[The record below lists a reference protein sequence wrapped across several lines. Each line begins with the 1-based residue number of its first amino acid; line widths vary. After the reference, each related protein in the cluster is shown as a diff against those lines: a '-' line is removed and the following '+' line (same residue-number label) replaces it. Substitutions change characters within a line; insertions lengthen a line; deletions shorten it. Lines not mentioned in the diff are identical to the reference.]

1 MLNKILILAVF
12 LVSVFV
18 GNAQSSKQEIY
29 IDRYK
34 EIAISEMERAGV
46 PASIKLAQG
55 ILESGSGKSTLARK
69 ANNHFG
75 MKCGPAWKGKEYYK
89 EDDDYDQNGKL
100 IKSCFRVF
108 DSAKECYIAHSNFL
122 TDSRKRYRYGFLFD
136 LDPKDYKAWSRG
148 LKKAGYATSPTY
160 AEKLIKVIET
170 YNLDRFDDMSSDNS
184 SGTNVIVQRDF
195 FKVNNVKV
203 VLAKGDETAID
214 IGIAQDV
221 ATKYIVKYN
230 EKITRSNQSIEK
242 GSRVFLQKK
251 RSGYRGKQK
260 YHVVKTGETL
270 FDISQ
275 KYAVSLKRLRNR
287 NRIGKGERPAKGA
300 KIKLRGFKVFKKN
313 KPRIA
318 SGTPEDDLKD
328 DFEDNNKKDDEVEF
342 EDEIIFDGDDSE
354 DFDNFEDDIEEDEET
369 EQPVKNRKIY
379 HVVTRGE
386 TLYGIARRYGTTVDE
401 ILVLNKMQSST
412 ISIGQ
417 RIRVK

>member
-1 MLNKILILAVF
+1 MLKKILILAVF

-29 IDRYK
+29 INRYK
-34 EIAISEMERAGV
+34 DIAISEMARAGV

-89 EDDDYDQNGKL
+89 EDDDYDDNGKL

-108 DSAKECYIAHSNFL
+108 DSANECYIAHSNFL
-122 TDSRKRYRYGFLFD
+122 TDPRKRYRYGFLFD

-160 AEKLIKVIET
+160 AEKLIKVIES
-170 YNLDRFDDMSSDNS
+170 YNLDRFDDMTPDDTDDTS
-184 SGTNVIVQRDF
+184 VVVQRGF

-203 VLAKGDETAID
+203 VLAKEDETPID
-214 IGIAQDV
+214 IGVAQEV
-221 ATKYIVKYN
+221 PSKSIVKYN
-230 EKITRSNQSIEK
+230 EKIKRSNQTLEK

-251 RSGYRGKQK
+251 RNGYRGKQK
-260 YHVVKTGETL
+260 YHAMKTGETL
-270 FDISQ
+270 FDVSQ
-275 KYAVSLKRLRNR
+275 KYGISLKKLRKR
-287 NRIGKGERPAKGA
+287 NRIEDGERPAKGA
-300 KIKLRGFKVFKKN
+300 KIKLRGFRVFKKN

-318 SGTPEDDLKD
+318 STNIEDEIKEDFID
-328 DFEDNNKKDDEVEF
+328 DTKKDDEIEF
-342 EDEIIFDGDDSE
+342 EPEETIDLDESE
-354 DFDNFEDDIEEDEET
+354 DFDTFEGEPEIEDT
-369 EQPVKNRKIY
+369 IDTPKQNRKVY
-379 HVVTRGE
+379 HMVTRGE
-386 TLYGIARRYGTTVDE
+386 TLYGIARRYKTTVDA
-401 ILVLNKMQSST
+401 ILTLNKMQSTT